1 MSSSRTIGT
10 ITLEGNSTHA
20 NIGTQIFPTSMMPA
34 STSTHKF
41 TLSQCMGKEQSV
53 DVDIGQI
60 NLHLSN
66 VNKSLLVIN
75 TGKIDISDGD
85 ITNMYEDWV

>member
-1 MSSSRTIGT
+1 
-10 ITLEGNSTHA
+10 
-20 NIGTQIFPTSMMPA
+20 MMPA
-34 STSTHKF
+34 STSTPSN
-41 TLSQCMGKEQSV
+41 TLLQCMGKEQSM

-66 VNKSLLVIN
+66 VNKSLLDIN

-85 ITNMYEDWV
+85 IVKHV